1 MASMPATPQA
11 MPQVRLHGVN
21 DVRVD
26 EVAVPTAGPRDAIVR
41 IDACGICGSDLGYV
55 AKGGLQGPTAQPFP
69 LGHETSGVLVAVG
82 ADVADLRVGMRVV
95 VNPDD
100 NMIGNGGSEG
110 AFAPYLLVR
119 NARRDF
125 NLYEI
130 PAHIPPAIAA
140 LTEPLAVAL
149 HGVNRAD
156 VRPGHKVVVF
166 GAGSIGLG
174 AVIGLRQRGVTD
186 IVAVDVMDSR
196 LELARRFG
204 ATATVNPTRDDLGA
218 IVGREHGTS
227 QMFGWPMVNTDVFI
241 DAAGAAAP
249 LQQALAICRS
259 GARFVIVAVH
269 KHPVPLDLVMVMAK
283 ELVIT
288 GSIAYPR
295 DEFAEVIAMLGAGR
309 VDVSPLIS
317 HRFPLDEFPQAFET
331 ARDASRALK
340 VMVEMK

>member
-1 MASMPATPQA
+1 MAEHML
-11 MPQVRLHGVN
+11 QVRLHGVN
-21 DVRVD
+21 DVRVE
-26 EVAVPTAGPRDAIVR
+26 EVAVPTAGPRDVIVKVS
-41 IDACGICGSDLGYV
+41 ACGICGSDLGYV
-55 AKGGLQGPTAQPFP
+55 AKGGLLSPTAEPFP
-69 LGHETSGVLVAVG
+69 LGHEMSGVLTAVG
-82 ADVADLRVGMRVV
+82 TEVADLRVGMRVV

-100 NMIGNGGSEG
+100 NMIGGGSGEG
-110 AFAPYLLVR
+110 AFASYLLVR

-125 NLYEI
+125 NIFEI
-130 PAHIPPAIAA
+130 PDHLAPAIAA

-149 HGVNRAD
+149 HGVNRAE
-156 VRPGHKVVVF
+156 VQPHHKVVVF

-186 IVAVDVMDSR
+186 IIAVDVVDSR
-196 LELARRFG
+196 LELARLFG
-204 ATATVNPTRDDLGA
+204 AKTTINPSREDLGA
-218 IVGREHGTS
+218 IIANAHGTS

-249 LQQALAICRS
+249 LQQAVAMARS
-259 GARFVIVAVH
+259 GARFVIVALH

-295 DEFAEVIAMLGAGR
+295 DEFAEVIGMLSAGK

-317 HRFPLDEFPQAFET
+317 HRFPLAEFPVAFKAAQDT
-331 ARDASRALK
+331 AHALK
-340 VMVEMK
+340 VMVEME